1 MSQHT
6 FSLTL
11 TGTIKAQ
18 GDGQMPHVG
27 SMSDLELRQ
36 SLESVL
42 EQIKAQSL
50 ITGRQNASLDR
61 LEAIVVVNNEGK
73 APTVKPTHS
82 HAFDIAFELE
92 TSCENGESAT
102 AQQLREALIKRLN
115 SLGDDELL
123 EAVGAP
129 FDTHELES

>member
-11 TGTIKAQ
+11 TGAIKAQ
-18 GDGQMPHVG
+18 GDGQMPQVG
-27 SMSDLELRQ
+27 SMSDQQLRQ
-36 SLESVL
+36 SLESAL

-61 LEAIVVVNNEGK
+61 LEAIVVVNDKGK

-82 HAFDIAFELE
+82 HAFDIAFELK
-92 TSCENGESAT
+92 TACDNGESAT
-102 AQQLREALIKRLN
+102 AQQLREALIQRIL
-115 SLGDDELL
+115 SLDDDDLIS
-123 EAVGAP
+123 AVGAP